1 MADATLELIP
11 YVFFYGRCE
20 EALNFYKSVLGGDFT
35 MQRNSESHM
44 AGDIPADWQD
54 KIMHAR
60 FESKGMKLMAADGRA
75 AASIDPDSGNI
86 TLALETSDP
95 AEGDRI
101 FAALS
106 AGGNVKMP
114 LSPTPWGGRFGMVDD
129 RFNIEWML
137 STP

>member
-75 AASIDPDSGNI
+75 AASIDPDSG
-86 TLALETSDP
+86 TSRSRSRRAIRPRATAFSRRCRP
-95 AEGDRI
+95 A
-101 FAALS
+101 A
-106 AGGNVKMP
+106 
-114 LSPTPWGGRFGMVDD
+114 T
-129 RFNIEWML
+129 
-137 STP
+137 